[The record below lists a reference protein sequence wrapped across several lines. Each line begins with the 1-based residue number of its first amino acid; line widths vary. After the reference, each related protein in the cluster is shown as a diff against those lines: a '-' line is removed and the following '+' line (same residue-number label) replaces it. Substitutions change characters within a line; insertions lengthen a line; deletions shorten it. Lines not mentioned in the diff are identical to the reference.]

1 MVVTV
6 RGSRVKRE
14 KPGSL
19 LLLHPTFCSTWV
31 NITVVQRRYCSALS
45 CFLQQKS
52 VSTRS
57 F

>member
-6 RGSRVKRE
+6 RGSRVKSE

-31 NITVVQRRYCSALS
+31 NITVVQRRYCSSLS
-45 CFLQQKS
+45 CFL
-52 VSTRS
+52 
-57 F
+57 